1 MATFQHGRALLAPLH
16 QMLDRL
22 RLTAALSC
30 LLASQAV
37 VVLWI
42 HSSRWQDTL
51 YYVPP
56 HGSRIYRIDTYSD
69 TMFIGR
75 GAWLPGFAQP
85 GFSLSADP
93 VLDDRVEGTFL
104 GFKLEKGPGYY
115 GAYIPFWLAAAL
127 PAVVA
132 ALLASEQLRRFN
144 LRTLLIATTL
154 AALTLGAGQ
163 AAKSMTTEFHWCPWS
178 LERPIKSD

>member
-1 MATFQHGRALLAPLH
+1 
-16 QMLDRL
+16 MLDRL

-163 AAKSMTTEFHWCPWS
+163 AAKNMTTEFYWCPWS

>member
-1 MATFQHGRALLAPLH
+1 
-16 QMLDRL
+16 MLRRL
-22 RLTAALSC
+22 KLAALSC
-30 LLASQAV
+30 LLASLAV

-42 HSSRWQDTL
+42 HSSRWRDTL

-56 HGSRIYRIDTYSD
+56 HGSRIYRIDTYPA

-85 GFSLSADP
+85 AFSLSADP
-93 VLDDRVEGTFL
+93 ASDDRVEGTFL
-104 GFKLEKGPGYY
+104 GFKLAPGPGYY
-115 GAYIPFWLAAAL
+115 GAYVPFWLAAAL

-132 ALLASEQLRRFN
+132 ALLAREHLRRFN

-154 AALTLGAGQ
+154 AALTLGAGR
-163 AAKSMTTEFHWCPWS
+163 AASSIRRTPP
-178 LERPIKSD
+178 RN

>member
-1 MATFQHGRALLAPLH
+1 MGIKLMRPKHLLAK
-16 QMLDRL
+16 MLRRL

-30 LLASQAV
+30 LVASLAV

-56 HGSRIYRIDTYSD
+56 HGSRIYRIDTYPD
-69 TMFIGR
+69 TMFIGV
-75 GAWLPGFAQP
+75 GSWSPGFAQP

-93 VLDDRVEGTFL
+93 ASDDRVEGTFL
-104 GFKLEKGPGYY
+104 GFKLATGPGYY
-115 GAYIPFWLAAAL
+115 GAYVPFWLAAGL

-132 ALLASEQLRRFN
+132 ALLARDQLRRFN

-154 AALTLGAGQ
+154 AAFTPDPFPRRLVNPATLSVSFATS
-163 AAKSMTTEFHWCPWS
+163 AA
-178 LERPIKSD
+178 